1 MTTLT
6 ICECGESEE
15 YDIDYESKCR
25 HCGLDILPVFIEC
38 IDKEEL
44 ENA

>member
-15 YDIDYESKCR
+15 YNIDFESNCR
-25 HCGLDILPVFIEC
+25 HCGLPIIGIYIQS
-38 IDKEEL
+38 IDEEYV
-44 ENA
+44 